1 MRAAIY
7 ARKSSKQ
14 EQGDTG
20 DSLSVEEQVSGATA
34 FIASKGWTLGPI
46 YKDEATSGR
55 KIPLDEREGGRALM
69 AAIKAKTF
77 DVLVVRNVTRLGREM
92 SDNLVAQ
99 VAMHKAGVK
108 LYGYADGQ
116 EIKGGKA
123 LDKMMACLGN
133 FGAEIHSETVSEDTC
148 RGKLKTAKAGKFPG
162 GRPPFGYVVEGDRL
176 AVYEPHAAVVR
187 RIFELAVG
195 QGLRQIARDVGKLAT
210 TVRNILHSKA
220 YLGELQYT
228 GRLADGTTETVT
240 ITVPPIITPTQWAA
254 AHKRMAATRLVHS
267 GQRGKGGQLH
277 GSVAQ
282 DTGLDSHHLL
292 SGFLRC
298 GSCGGNMKLSTRS
311 RKGGKPWLGW
321 YCSRYYGHGN
331 SKDEGCRG
339 AVAYE
344 ELTHA
349 VRSALDPA
357 AIQQEVLAYLS
368 TIKLTD
374 PDIER
379 ARLGVELA
387 KAEKEEGNLAEAIA
401 QGGDM
406 PVLVARLKA
415 ASTRVEGLRASLVS
429 QEAVAEQAASLD
441 PEEFAEACACRRR
454 AGKT

>member
-1 MRAAIY
+1 
-7 ARKSSKQ
+7 
-14 EQGDTG
+14 
-20 DSLSVEEQVSGATA
+20 
-34 FIASKGWTLGPI
+34 
-46 YKDEATSGR
+46 
-55 KIPLDEREGGRALM
+55 
-69 AAIKAKTF
+69 
-77 DVLVVRNVTRLGREM
+77 
-92 SDNLVAQ
+92 
-99 VAMHKAGVK
+99 
-108 LYGYADGQ
+108 
-116 EIKGGKA
+116 
-123 LDKMMACLGN
+123 
-133 FGAEIHSETVSEDTC
+133 
-148 RGKLKTAKAGKFPG
+148 
-162 GRPPFGYVVEGDRL
+162 
-176 AVYEPHAAVVR
+176 
-187 RIFELAVG
+187 
-195 QGLRQIARDVGKLAT
+195 
-210 TVRNILHSKA
+210 
-220 YLGELQYT
+220 
-228 GRLADGTTETVT
+228 
-240 ITVPPIITPTQWAA
+240 
-254 AHKRMAATRLVHS
+254 
-267 GQRGKGGQLH
+267 
-277 GSVAQ
+277 VAQ

-311 RKGGKPWLGW
+311 RKDGKPWLGW

-441 PEEFAEACACRRR
+441 PEEFAEALRLSQEGREDLSADRRVLRSLGVTITINRELREALIMGNVHKVIAARLAATSDVALTCAW
-454 AGKT
+454 